1 MKFLYVLIFLICFTQ
16 CSPKTDNKWLE
27 YAANIAVAGQP
38 SAEIQQIA
46 KKHEIY
52 PKNWRIAY
60 YYKEIRGK
68 WKDRTDALDKVETSK
83 NTLQKANLEGDCE
96 DLAALLWAYCRVNKI
111 PAVVVLG
118 DDKHKGHAWLEV
130 LVVFNYKKK
139 PDEVSRELRYFDT
152 KTSTLIE
159 HNENLWVALNP
170 THAILPFKN
179 CYYIDTVGVLYEQP
193 YKIIDKLN

>member
-1 MKFLYVLIFLICFTQ
+1 MKLLYVLVFLTCFTQ
-16 CSPKTDNKWLE
+16 CTNFDEYELR
-27 YAANIAVAGQP
+27 YAANIAVAGKP
-38 SAEIQQIA
+38 SVEIQQIA
-46 KKHEIY
+46 KKYELQ

-60 YYKEIRGK
+60 YYKEVLSK
-68 WKDRTDALDKVETSK
+68 WRYKDESLDKVESSK
-83 NTLQKANLEGDCE
+83 NTLRKANLEGDCE
-96 DLAALLWAYCRVNKI
+96 DMAALLWAYCRVNKI

-118 DDKHKGHAWLEV
+118 DDKHKAHVWLEV

-139 PDEVSRELRYFDT
+139 PNGEISRELRYFDT
-152 KTSTLIE
+152 KTSTLVE

-170 THAILPFKN
+170 APAISSFTN